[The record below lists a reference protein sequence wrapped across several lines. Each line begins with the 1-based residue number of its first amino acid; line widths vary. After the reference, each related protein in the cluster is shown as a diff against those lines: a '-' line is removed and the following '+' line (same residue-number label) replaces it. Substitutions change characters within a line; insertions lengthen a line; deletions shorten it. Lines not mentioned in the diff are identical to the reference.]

1 MLTKSNPRIFIEKA
15 VLGNS
20 KESDC
25 CYDCD
30 KDLPKGTLCVT
41 VTNFAP
47 DVSFFGQRYKTHICT
62 DCYAAHGFY
71 PPVPMTR
78 KADVTVNP
86 VDQREFEKNWTWDH
100 KFTSIPVEPIGYY
113 KINDDHNFG
122 QAIMSKTLD
131 GHYYIRL
138 ANGSYLLNPEDN
150 SELFDTGEQAKTAYF
165 KVLNGNPVSRK
176 EFKKGWSW
184 GAEPAAAIPGEPME
198 FYKADEYLENG
209 EAGLFET
216 EDGKYYIMRADGTYV
231 YNPET
236 RSALFKTA
244 KAAKEVYR
252 KTWTNPTKKLK
263 VDKRPARF
271 RKMVD
276 AMQKQIDNKRH
287 PAIADQNLTRRRAH
301 IAESMAHDADN
312 LERIQH
318 ILRGMADDADA
329 GRLPPVL
336 SNIKN
341 KAQIQAILWQW
352 KTSPSLKGMSE
363 QDIASAKEM
372 MDSYVKGPPPEV
384 KAFQEKRKMEAD
396 LIGSRMPG
404 FFPSPPAV
412 VQRLVELSKPL
423 YPALKYL
430 EPSAGKGDIADAMKW
445 AYGRADMNL
454 TLVELSSQLV
464 DILKLKG
471 YQPVHQD
478 FMTFNTGTYDRIIM
492 NPPFEHG
499 QDVDHV
505 YHAYELLAPGGR
517 LVSVMGLHPFFGS
530 DKKSVEFRLWLNSV
544 DGTVE
549 DLPQG
554 SFTGKASFRQTGT
567 NGKIVVINKP
577 GVKGIKAKKNPA
589 LVTECKE
596 IIKKPTRSLSITNGN
611 NIKNTTGLC
620 FYCHKEVE
628 TGTRCISFRLIQHT
642 VYRHTETYYAH
653 IPCWQAHGEWPPL
666 YQPHGDTRHPRPGTD
681 QGKLMNPLSN
691 KLLAELETITAGTIW
706 KPYGIQYMTDMIL
719 NDENGIRSGMTVAP
733 YWRTWREYD
742 NEAQAVSDLT
752 GFLKNGLALNRLG
765 KYPWKPVRMIYNPPN
780 VSLWGFWPTPKDA
793 ADWLVDQEGSN
804 GKG

>member
-1 MLTKSNPRIFIEKA
+1 MKSSEKKFKMLTKNNPRIFIEKA

-47 DVSFFGQRYKTHICT
+47 DVSYYGRRYKTHICQ
-62 DCYAAHGFY
+62 DCYASHGFY
-71 PPVPMTR
+71 PPVANM
-78 KADVTVNP
+78 ANP
-86 VDQREFEKNWTWDH
+86 VN
-100 KFTSIPVEPIGYY
+100 
-113 KINDDHNFG
+113 
-122 QAIMSKTLD
+122 
-131 GHYYIRL
+131 
-138 ANGSYLLNPEDN
+138 
-150 SELFDTGEQAKTAYF
+150 
-165 KVLNGNPVSRK
+165 RK
-176 EFKKGWSW
+176 EFKKGWTW
-184 GAEPAAAIPGEPME
+184 GAEPVAAIPGEPIE

-209 EAGLFET
+209 QAALFET
-216 EDGKYYIMRADGTYV
+216 EDGKYYIMRANGAYV

-244 KAAKEVYR
+244 ETAKEAYR
-252 KTWTNPTKKLK
+252 KTLPNPVKKPK
-263 VDKRPARF
+263 ADKRPARF
-271 RKMVD
+271 RKMAD
-276 AMQKQIDNKRH
+276 ALQKQIDSKRH

-318 ILRGMADDADA
+318 ILRGMADEADA
-329 GRLPPVL
+329 GRLPLVL
-336 SNIKN
+336 QGIKN

-372 MDSYVKGPPPEV
+372 MDGYIKGPSEEV
-384 KAFQEKRKMEAD
+384 KADQAKRKMEAD

-577 GVKGIKAKKNPA
+577 GVKGIKAGADEAYRKTTEMINAALADGKEHYITPQYRINLSGKDHLINTSGILHTLGAVEGPTGLNYWQLTTPAAKKNPA

-681 QGKLMNPLSN
+681 QGKLINPMTD

-706 KPYGIQYMTDMIL
+706 KPYGIQYRTDMIL
-719 NDENGIRSGMTVAP
+719 RDENGAQSAMTVAP

-742 NEAQAVSDLT
+742 DEKQAVSDLT
-752 GFLKNGLALNRLG
+752 DFLKNDLALNRLG
-765 KYPWKPVRMIYNPPN
+765 KYPWKQVRMIYNPPN
-780 VSLWGFWPTPKDA
+780 VSLWGEWPTPKDA
-793 ADWLVDQEGSN
+793 ADWLIDREDIHG
-804 GKG
+804 